1 MTSLTIDRFQYC
13 LAQLKRYDH
22 DRYLAVLLAP
32 ADLRPKLAAL
42 YAFEVELERVPHT
55 VSEPMLG
62 EIRFQ
67 WWRDVLESLTPAS
80 RPGHEVAEA
89 LAETLFDTDLDP
101 AGLLPLV
108 DVHADRL
115 TAEPSATLDAWV
127 AEARRAAT
135 TSLQARLALLN
146 CGDAENDAMLSLEV
160 AAQMARLLRS
170 LPFYAGAQH
179 LILPLDLMGEHD
191 VDPHDVFQGVA
202 RPGLKALI
210 GDLLQEAERHYI
222 AGEKLDV
229 SSPALLHGL
238 LPTALT
244 SLYVKRMRARSFD
257 PLRHNSDV
265 PAFRRQ
271 LRLLRVLWSKRF

>member
-1 MTSLTIDRFQYC
+1 M
-13 LAQLKRYDH
+13 KRYDH

-32 ADLRPKLAAL
+32 ADLRSKLAAL

-67 WWRDVLESLTPAS
+67 WWRDVLEKLTPAS

-89 LAETLFDTDLDP
+89 LAETLFETELDP
-101 AGLLPLV
+101 NGLLPLV
-108 DVHADRL
+108 DFHADRL
-115 TAEPSATLDAWV
+115 TAEPAATFDAWV
-127 AEARRAAT
+127 AEVRRAAT
-135 TSLQARLALLN
+135 TSLRVRLALLK
-146 CGDAENDAMLSLEV
+146 CFHAENEAMLSLEMGSHMV
-160 AAQMARLLRS
+160 RLLRS
-170 LPFYAGAQH
+170 LPFNAGAQH

-210 GDLLQEAERHYI
+210 ADLLGEAERHYI
-222 AGEKLDV
+222 AGKKLDV

-238 LPTALT
+238 LPTSLT
-244 SLYVKRMRARSFD
+244 PLYVKRMRARSFD
-257 PLRHNSDV
+257 PLRHSCDV